1 MSSLI
6 GHQLS
11 TVREPGPLFEPDLQP
26 KWYAVYT
33 FANHEKRVKEQLERR
48 LVESF
53 LPLYD
58 SVRRWKDRR
67 VRLQL
72 PLFPSY
78 VFVRLALRDRWPVLQ
93 IPGVARLVGFNGSP
107 SALPESEVEALQRIA
122 PTGLHMEPHRY
133 LSAGRRVRVKAGP
146 LAGLE
151 GILVRKKNGD
161 RFVVSVELIMR
172 SVALELDALDLEP
185 N

>member
-1 MSSLI
+1 MINLI

-11 TVREPGPLFEPDLQP
+11 AVREPQPLLEPDLLP

-33 FANHEKRVKEQLERR
+33 FANHEKRVKEQLDRR

-78 VFVRLALRDRWPVLQ
+78 VFVRLALRERWPVLQ
-93 IPGVARLVGFNGSP
+93 LPGVARLVGFNGSP
-107 SALPESEVEALQRIA
+107 AALPESEVEALQRIA
-122 PTGLHMEPHRY
+122 PTGLHVQPHRY

-146 LAGLE
+146 LAGIE
-151 GILVRKKNGD
+151 GVLVRKKNGD
-161 RFVVSVELIMR
+161 RFVVSVDLIMR
-172 SVALELDALDLEP
+172 SVALEVDALDLEP

>member
-1 MSSLI
+1 MSNLV
-6 GHQLS
+6 GYQLS
-11 TVREPGPLFEPDLQP
+11 TVLEPRRLFEPDLQP
-26 KWYAVYT
+26 KWYAAYT
-33 FANHEKRVKEQLERR
+33 FANHEKRVKEQLEHR

-78 VFVRLALRDRWPVLQ
+78 VFVRLALHDRLQVLK

-107 SALPESEVEALQRIA
+107 AALPESEVEALQRMA
-122 PTGLHMEPHRY
+122 PTGLHLEPHRY
-133 LSAGRRVRVKAGP
+133 LSVGRRVRVKAGP

-161 RFVVSVELIMR
+161 RFVVSVNLIMR

-185 N
+185 S